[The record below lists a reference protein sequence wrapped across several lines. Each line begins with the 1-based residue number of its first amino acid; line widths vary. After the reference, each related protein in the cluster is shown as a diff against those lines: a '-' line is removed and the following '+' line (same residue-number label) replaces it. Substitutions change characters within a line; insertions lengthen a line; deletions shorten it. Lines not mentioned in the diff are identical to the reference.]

1 MVRENGQEDDEK
13 SPPSSAPDQKDPPLS
28 ALFLL
33 FLLRVLPFLA
43 ARFPPSLDPG
53 LTGYTC
59 VSGGCA
65 SATPNM
71 TSSPR
76 GSLEAYQFPIG
87 HISTVAYGVGS
98 SPVSLTESER
108 TMTKGPVSLTESDRF
123 RALGEFAAPLR
134 AQSGGCGIPAATS
147 RHASRPAQR
156 GNLSTLRTTTARN
169 AS

>member
-98 SPVSLTESER
+98 SPVSLTES
-108 TMTKGPVSLTESDRF
+108 DRF

-156 GNLSTLRTTTARN
+156 GKLSTLRTTTARN